1 MRKTFELHLLNHMVQ
16 YSRNRLD
23 DTFAALSDPTR
34 RGVLLLLGR
43 GNASITE
50 LAERFQMTLTGMNK
64 HVGILEQTGLVKTEK
79 RGRVRT
85 CMLGSCRLD
94 AEMAW
99 IERYKETWDR
109 RFDAL
114 ESVVQELKR
123 RKENK

>member
-1 MRKTFELHLLNHMVQ
+1 MVQ

-23 DTFAALSDPTR
+23 DTFAALSDATR
-34 RGVLLLLGR
+34 RGVLLQLGR

-50 LAERFQMTLTGMNK
+50 LADQFHMSRTGINK

-79 RGRVRT
+79 IGRVRT
-85 CMLGSCRLD
+85 CMLGSCQLD
-94 AEMAW
+94 SEKVW

-114 ESVVQELKR
+114 EIVVQELKQK
-123 RKENK
+123 KENK